1 MIQFPHCK
9 INLGLSIIE
18 KRKDGY
24 HELETVFYPVHLQD
38 MVEVCVAEHATE
50 SVQFSNTGLDIPG
63 DASSNL
69 CIKAFQLLKKQFPN
83 IPATKIHLHKN
94 IPMGAGL
101 GGGSSDAT
109 AVLKIM
115 NELFNLQLGHATLI
129 ELAAQLGSD
138 CPYFVYNEAC
148 LAKGRG
154 EILQPI
160 QCDLSNYS
168 FILIHPGIHVS
179 TAWAFA
185 QLKPHQKSKSI
196 ETIVQQDII
205 TWKNELMNDFE
216 KPIFEAHPI
225 LSELK
230 EYLYQEGAIYA
241 SMSGSGSSLFGIF
254 PKGKT
259 IQAPIF
265 ASHIRIDHI

>member
-18 KRKDGY
+18 KRADGY
-24 HELETVFYPVHLQD
+24 HELETVFYPVELQD
-38 MVEVCVAEHATE
+38 MVEVCIAENATE
-50 SVQFSNTGLDIPG
+50 PVQFSATGLSIPG
-63 DASSNL
+63 DASNNL
-69 CIKAFQLLKKQFPN
+69 CIKAFQLLKKQFPQ
-83 IPATKIHLHKN
+83 IPPIQIHLHKH

-115 NELFNLQLGHATLI
+115 KELFNLPLDHSRMVD
-129 ELAAQLGSD
+129 LAAQLGSD
-138 CPYFVYNEAC
+138 CPYFVYDEAC

-168 FILIHPGIHVS
+168 FTLMHPDIHVS
-179 TAWAFA
+179 TAWAFS
-185 QLKPHQKSKSI
+185 QLNPQRKSRSI
-196 ETIVQQDII
+196 ETIVQQDIS
-205 TWKNELMNDFE
+205 TWKNDLVNDFE
-216 KPIFEAHPI
+216 KPIFEKHPI
-225 LSELK
+225 LSDLK
-230 EYLYQEGAIYA
+230 AYLYQEGAIYA

-259 IQAPIF
+259 IAAPKF
-265 ASHIRIDHI
+265 ASAILLDHI